1 MKISIIIPTLNEAQN
16 IGSLVRHLKNSAD
29 KNLLEIIVVDA
40 QSTDNT
46 EGVASAAGAKVVQS
60 PKRSRAAQ
68 MNFGAKN
75 ATGEVLYFVH
85 ADCFPPTTFIHDI
98 EQAILDGFPLGCY
111 RYRFDSRLF
120 LLKIN
125 AFFTRFPP
133 LWCRGGDETLFVTKA
148 VFAELGGYDEHFVIM
163 EEYDFIKRARAK
175 FTLKLMPNYALVSAR
190 KYETNGYFRVQ
201 LANLRAF
208 RMYKKGVHP
217 QKIADTYKQLLS
229 A

>member
-85 ADCFPPTTFIHDI
+85 ADCFPPTTFVHDI
-98 EQAILDGFPLGCY
+98 EQAVLNGFPLGCY
-111 RYRFDSRLF
+111 RYRFDSRIF

-125 AFFTRFPP
+125 AFFTQFRKNSFS
-133 LWCRGGDETLFVTKA
+133 DKQSFVATSTPKRRKTGEKC
-148 VFAELGGYDEHFVIM
+148 V
-163 EEYDFIKRARAK
+163 DF
-175 FTLKLMPNYALVSAR
+175 
-190 KYETNGYFRVQ
+190 
-201 LANLRAF
+201 
-208 RMYKKGVHP
+208 
-217 QKIADTYKQLLS
+217 
-229 A
+229 